1 MNNIAQAIKDL
12 LAASE
17 PCTLQE
23 ICEEIRAQCSVSPQ
37 NLLPQVIA
45 AIAYLQDK
53 GEICE
58 YLQLPI
64 DDPLEYAWLLSEEVK

>member
-1 MNNIAQAIKDL
+1 MNITQAIKDL

-17 PCTLQE
+17 PCTLEQ
-23 ICEEIRAQCSVSPQ
+23 ICEEIRVQYSVSQQ

-45 AIAYLQDK
+45 AISNLQDK

-58 YLQLPI
+58 YLQPPI
-64 DDPLEYAWLLSEEVK
+64 DDPMEYAWLLSEEVK